1 MDWGSLLSAVQAAS
15 DSDPPAAPSWLLLAL
30 AGSRQEPA
38 SPKLPFSV
46 PACRKHQGS
55 LLAPSEFTHLDT
67 EDRHQDRGQQGM
79 LIENEVTEIT
89 RAVEVD
95 AFGDL
100 ARHLAK
106 LTIQVRGPPDP
117 LHLRWSHRTP
127 CSL

>member
-1 MDWGSLLSAVQAAS
+1 MDWGSLPSAVQAAS
-15 DSDPPAAPSWLLLAL
+15 DSDPPAAPSPSP
-30 AGSRQEPA
+30 AGSGWITARAGFPQTALLSA
-38 SPKLPFSV
+38 SLQKTP
-46 PACRKHQGS
+46 RK

-67 EDRHQDRGQQGM
+67 EDRHQDRGQQGT
-79 LIENEVTEIT
+79 LIENQVTEIT

-95 AFGDL
+95 AFGGL
-100 ARHLAK
+100 ARHLVK